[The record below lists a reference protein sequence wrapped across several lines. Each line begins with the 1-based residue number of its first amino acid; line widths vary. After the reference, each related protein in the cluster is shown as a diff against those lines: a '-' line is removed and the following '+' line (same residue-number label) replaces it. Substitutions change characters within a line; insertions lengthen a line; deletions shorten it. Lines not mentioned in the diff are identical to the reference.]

1 MDKFTKTT
9 EIDISAMKDME
20 DETPKKSNVGKIVA
34 MVICLIAS
42 IFIWLLVMEID
53 DTQIEKEFKDISVQ
67 IVYDGEQ
74 NSEYE
79 IIAEKLDVTIEAT
92 RSDMADLSKEGIV
105 LTVHIPSDFDYTK
118 SEQRLTV
125 KSSVK
130 GSGEG
135 SWKMVSSSEVTVQV
149 NKKWK

>member
-53 DTQIEKEFKDISVQ
+53 DTTVKKEFKDISVQ
-67 IVYDGEQ
+67 IIYDDGQQ
-74 NSEYE
+74 NPDYE
-79 IIAEKLDVTIEAT
+79 IIVDKMDVTVEAT
-92 RSDMADLSKEGIV
+92 RSDMADLSRDGIV
-105 LTVHIPSDFDYTK
+105 LTLHIPKNFSYEEGEHT
-118 SEQRLTV
+118 LTV
-125 KSSVK
+125 KPTIS
-130 GSGEG
+130 GYGEG
-135 SWKMVSSSEVTVQV
+135 AWIMVSSS
-149 NKKWK
+149 NINLYWCRG